1 MGTVTIIPARA
12 DEQTGVTPTRGTK
25 VLVDGQ
31 EMKGVVRV
39 VLVAEVNDVWR
50 AHIEC
55 YAKVPVMPGM
65 ALVVENK
72 PPMAWW
78 RRLLLR
84 LAGVCMDTSDMAS
97 SSLTHRVP

>member
-1 MGTVTIIPARA
+1 MGTVTIVPATA
-12 DEQTGVTPTRGTK
+12 DEQTGLTLTRGTK
-25 VLVDGQ
+25 VLVDGH

-55 YAKVPVMPGM
+55 YAQVPVMPGM
-65 ALVVENK
+65 GLVVENR
-72 PPMAWW
+72 PPMTWW

-84 LAGVCMDTSDMAS
+84 VAGVSVDTTD
-97 SSLTHRVP
+97 LTSTLLSHRVP

>member
-1 MGTVTIIPARA
+1 MGTVTIVPAQV
-12 DEQTGVTPTRGTK
+12 DEQTGVTLTRGTK

-55 YAKVPVMPGM
+55 YAQVPVMPGM
-65 ALVVENK
+65 VVVVENR
-72 PPMAWW
+72 PPMSWW

-84 LAGVCMDTSDMAS
+84 LAGVSVDTSDLAS
-97 SSLTHRVP
+97 SSLTRRVP